1 MIPGSVLLY
10 IGFYFVFFYYYK
22 LINSENYF
30 NNFLSFFIIRFYSSN
45 LDNWGKNKFYL
56 INSITFNYI
65 FLIKSKSKHFIFT
78 ILIIFLSIFIIFK
91 DDYLNSRY
99 SSFLSTLNPSLD
111 TKVFN
116 QDEIDDYKKE
126 IDILKNKEKKKL
138 VKIFWFLK

>member
-1 MIPGSVLLY
+1 MIPFSVLLY

-22 LINSENYF
+22 LINSEIILIIF
-30 NNFLSFFIIRFYSSN
+30 FLFFIISFIYNLITGERINFISSI
-45 LDNWGKNKFYL
+45 LL
-56 INSITFNYI
+56 LSIIF

-126 IDILKNKEKKKL
+126 IDILKNKEKRN
-138 VKIFWFLK
+138 W